1 MKSIWGAFLGWHT
14 RGKCA
19 KHLPLPLVIHG
30 IERILIVCLLL
41 NFVPKMWRWSRD
53 VHIWAAQY
61 LKHLKWPAVHL
72 LSLRCDIQRSWVRR
86 WKFGIPLFRAA
97 TGQKAES
104 SRSRQE
110 MDTVTKIGP
119 DKREMPAAASSSSSF
134 VANHYLSLY
143 SQSPGIKV
151 YLDVELE
158 DSVAIQIRN
167 HTIKFNMNFH
177 LTPTAL
183 STHRC
188 DGECEGLQG
197 AFWVNSL
204 LSDGHFRSL
213 HCQNSIF
220 PLFQQYGPNNIF
232 LMFSDMTLT
241 WGEIRCLCSFTW
253 LEPSL

>member
-1 MKSIWGAFLGWHT
+1 
-14 RGKCA
+14 
-19 KHLPLPLVIHG
+19 
-30 IERILIVCLLL
+30 
-41 NFVPKMWRWSRD
+41 
-53 VHIWAAQY
+53 
-61 LKHLKWPAVHL
+61 
-72 LSLRCDIQRSWVRR
+72 
-86 WKFGIPLFRAA
+86 
-97 TGQKAES
+97 
-104 SRSRQE
+104 

-213 HCQNSIF
+213 LCQNSIF

-232 LMFSDMTLT
+232 FVFWDMTLT
-241 WGEIRCLCSFTW
+241 
-253 LEPSL
+253 